1 MLIAQ
6 ISDLHCREAGAEAM
20 LGCDNNRN
28 VALAVA
34 RLNAISPRPDV
45 VLATG
50 DLTSAGR
57 PDQYEALAALLAPL
71 EIPLVL
77 LPGNHDERQPLLD
90 TFAGQYGLIDDGH
103 DFVRTVIDDGP
114 LRLVALDTSVAGH
127 HQGAIPE
134 ERAAWLAEAL
144 GAAPNKPTLIFMH
157 HPPFETGIWWM
168 DSLGIHDGGLER
180 LAAVLGRHRQVV
192 SITAGHLHRTI
203 HATFAGIPIT
213 VAPTTCYAVDLDIH
227 DEAPPKVTDE
237 PPGMLLHY
245 WHADTLVSHTVFLGA
260 HETHD
265 VTGLMKDWPGRFERM
280 RRRQSM
286 PKALGA
292 IE

>member
-6 ISDLHCREAGAEAM
+6 ISDLHCRKAGAEAM

-28 VALAVA
+28 IALAVD
-34 RLNAISPRPDV
+34 RLNGLSPRPDV

-57 PDQYEALAALLAPL
+57 PNQYKALAALFETLGLPL
-71 EIPLVL
+71 YL
-77 LPGNHDERQPLLD
+77 LPGNHDERRPLLD
-90 TFAGQYGLIDDGH
+90 AFAGQYGLVDDGH
-103 DFVRTVIDDGP
+103 EYVRTVIDDGP

-134 ERAAWLAEAL
+134 DRAAWLDDVL
-144 GAAPNKPTLIFMH
+144 GAVPDKPTLIFMH

-168 DSLGIHDGGLER
+168 DSLGILDGLDR
-180 LAAVLGRHRQVV
+180 LATVLGRHRQVI
-192 SITAGHLHRTI
+192 SMTAGHLHRTI
-203 HATFAGIPIT
+203 HATFAGVPVT
-213 VAPTTCYAVDLDIH
+213 VCPTTCYAVDLDIH

-237 PPGMLLHY
+237 PPAMMLHY
-245 WHADTLVSHTVFLGA
+245 WHAGALVSHTLFLGA
-260 HETHD
+260 HETFN
-265 VTGLMKDWPGRFERM
+265 VTGLMKDWPGRRERM
-280 RRRQSM
+280 RQHQPM

>member
-6 ISDLHCREAGAEAM
+6 ISDLHCRDAGATAM
-20 LGCDNNRN
+20 LGSDNNQNIAR
-28 VALAVA
+28 AVEV
-34 RLNAISPRPDV
+34 LNALSPRPDL

-57 PDQYEALAALLAPL
+57 ADQYAALADLLAPL
-71 EIPLVL
+71 ELPLYL
-77 LPGNHDERQPLLD
+77 LPGNHDAQGPLLD
-90 TFAGQYGLIDDGH
+90 AFAGKYGLVDD
-103 DFVRTVIDDGP
+103 DDDYVRTVIDGGP
-114 LRLVALDTSVAGH
+114 LRLVGLDTSVADH

-134 ERAAWLAEAL
+134 DRAQWLDETL
-144 GAAPNKPTLIFMH
+144 AAVPEKPTLIFMH

-168 DSLGIHDGGLER
+168 DSLGILEGLDR
-180 LAAVLGRHRQVV
+180 LADVLGRHPQV
-192 SITAGHLHRTI
+192 IGMTAGHLHRTI
-203 HATFAGIPIT
+203 HATFAGVPVT

-237 PPGMLLHY
+237 PPAMLLHY
-245 WHADTLVSHTVFLGA
+245 WHADTLISHTIFLDV
-260 HETHD
+260 HETYD
-265 VTGLMKDWPGRFERM
+265 VTQLMADWPGRFKRM
-280 RRRQSM
+280 QKRQPM